1 MLEEK
6 IGSTGKDL
14 QQWVEQ
20 PEGTTFEFQ
29 VLQIVMKA
37 EEIQADLDAGFDPK
51 TLKIFY
57 SISDSEQD

>member
-51 TLKIFY
+51 ALKIFY